1 MARVFFPVGAICRR
15 ASVRLPEQALFNMQ
29 QSTPFSS
36 SVPNVIHSFLF
47 YFYFLAMAAFD
58 LNLPLGNN
66 DLGFD
71 LNVGLEEDG
80 NIGKKMTVFSCLLF
94 LFILHRFLFFPFF
107 AQVLT

>member
-1 MARVFFPVGAICRR
+1 
-15 ASVRLPEQALFNMQ
+15 
-29 QSTPFSS
+29 
-36 SVPNVIHSFLF
+36 
-47 YFYFLAMAAFD
+47 MAAFD

-94 LFILHRFLFFPFF
+94 FIHPPSVLIFFLFF

>member
-1 MARVFFPVGAICRR
+1 MKDSVLYWLLGHILHGTVGIFFLLMARVFFPVGAICRP
-15 ASVRLPEQALFNMQ
+15 ASVRLPEHALFNMQ

-58 LNLPLGNN
+58 LNLPLENN

-71 LNVGLEEDG
+71 LNVGL
-80 NIGKKMTVFSCLLF
+80 
-94 LFILHRFLFFPFF
+94 
-107 AQVLT
+107 Q